1 MKRAFLWFTRIIIG
15 IGLLA
20 TAVGGAYAIDP
31 TLFDYFFEF
40 IGLTPEEI
48 GNITYGIGGLTGL
61 GVVSKVLKVSVNTDV
76 MA

>member
-1 MKRAFLWFTRIIIG
+1 VAWFHSS
-15 IGLLA
+15 
-20 TAVGGAYAIDP
+20 
-31 TLFDYFFEF
+31 FDYFFEF